1 VPWDRESAPPVA
13 HVGPVLAWLA
23 ARRVPT
29 RTLQAVFG
37 VSPGNVRQLTFRG
50 RKDRVRLNWSAAT
63 PTEFLERELSPV
75 IEVTGVRKG
84 IDERY
89 LGRGRRSSNDW
100 LRHRLDEVVSTHR
113 AAGTFTEA
121 IPELTELKRV
131 VGHVG
136 EINHIRLK
144 GELLREIAWF
154 STHTGLCSSAFRSAL
169 RAAGLYQI
177 AWRETGCRADLGE
190 VAGCLLIASNAC
202 LLSHAPDTALSILDV
217 ADQAAQTAGPGD
229 VSDHHRQR
237 GVALLQA
244 CDSGADEAAA
254 REFQSCGAIIGE
266 RAGESSA
273 TQRLNV
279 LRASVLDLN
288 PNFEGADEIRHEVS
302 GTCPASSLEVAMA
315 ANWSCAVGLSTDSA
329 DAHRA
334 ALEILAASSR
344 VDPHYG
350 HQWTVRSLLAV
361 TMEVGLSERDRRDWV
376 RWVLY
381 ENACR
386 HD

>member
-1 VPWDRESAPPVA
+1 VA
-13 HVGPVLAWLA
+13 HVGPALAWLA
-23 ARRVPT
+23 ERRVPT

-37 VSPGNVRQLTFRG
+37 VSPGNVRQITMRG
-50 RKDRVRLNWSAAT
+50 RKDRVRLNWNAAT
-63 PTEFLERELSPV
+63 PTDFLERELGPV
-75 IEVTGVRKG
+75 IEVAGVRRSA
-84 IDERY
+84 DERY
-89 LGRGRRSSNDW
+89 VGRGKRSSNDW
-100 LRHRLDEVVSTHR
+100 LRQRLDEVASAHR
-113 AAGTFTEA
+113 AAGTFADA

-154 STHTGLCSSAFRSAL
+154 STQAGRCASAFKTAL

-177 AWRETGCRADLGE
+177 AWREAGCRADLSE

-217 ADQAAQTAGPGD
+217 ADQAAHRAGPGD
-229 VSDHHRQR
+229 DSDHHRQR
-237 GVALLQA
+237 GVGLLQK
-244 CDSGADEAAA
+244 CDQRADEAAA
-254 REFQSCGAIIGE
+254 DEFQSCGTIIRE
-266 RAGESSA
+266 RAGDSSA
-273 TQRLNV
+273 THRLNAQRAAV
-279 LRASVLDLN
+279 LSRN
-288 PNFEGADEIRHEVS
+288 PDFEGADEIRHEVNR
-302 GTCPASSLEVAMA
+302 TCPASGLEAAMA
-315 ANWSCAVGLSTDSA
+315 ANWACAVGLSTDSA

-334 ALEILAASSR
+334 ALEILAASPR
-344 VDPHYG
+344 VDPRYG
-350 HQWTVRSLLAV
+350 HQWTVQSLLAV
-361 TMEVGLSERDRRDWV
+361 TLDLGLSERDRRDWV